1 MRFGKVDN
9 FIIFGGG
16 QILLEACVL
25 LKKRKKKVFVI
36 SSKKQINEKIYYNK
50 NSLGEY
56 LLKNGI
62 KFKILPNLNNLKKW
76 SYLVNKKSIGISNSC
91 RWIFKKKQID
101 LFNGKLINIHSSNL
115 PTFRGGG
122 GLTWNIMSQ
131 NYMSGVTIH
140 LIDEKIDTGL
150 ALLIKSFKFPLNIR
164 GSLLKMQKY
173 SLEFQKKII
182 KKFLITLTKNG
193 KFNLKNI
200 SNNSSSYYW
209 PRISTKKNAWINWS
223 WDAEQITNF
232 VKSFSYP
239 YEGAATN
246 LRKKI
251 VRFQKAKI
259 TKSKIKFHPFQYGLI
274 YKIIKNEIYVAAKNY
289 GVIFDISNFKNKRG
303 LLGKRLYSTTRNL
316 EKSLENVVIK

>member
-1 MRFGKVDN
+1 MRFGKIDN

-16 QILLEACVL
+16 YVLFEACMF

-36 SSKKQINEKIYYNK
+36 SSKKQIDEKIYNNK
-50 NSLGEY
+50 DSLGNY

-62 KFKILPNLNNLKKW
+62 KFKILSNLNNFKKW
-76 SYLVNKKSIGISNSC
+76 SYLVNKKTIGISYSC
-91 RWIFKKKQID
+91 RWIFKKKHIN
-101 LFNGKLINIHSSNL
+101 LFNGKLVNIHASNL
-115 PTFRGGG
+115 PAFRGGG

-140 LIDEKIDTGL
+140 LINEKIDTGL
-150 ALLIKSFKFPLNIR
+150 ALLIKSFKFPLNIK
-164 GSLLKMQKY
+164 GSLFKMQKY

-182 KKFLITLTKNG
+182 KKFLVLLMNNR

-200 SNNSSSYYW
+200 LNNSNSYYW
-209 PRISTKKNAWINWS
+209 PRFSTKKNAWINWS
-223 WDAEQITNF
+223 WDAEQITDF
-232 VKSFSYP
+232 VKSCSYP
-239 YEGAATN
+239 HEGAATN
-246 LRKKI
+246 LNKKI

-289 GVIFDISNFKNKRG
+289 GIIFDISNFKNKKG
-303 LLGKRLYSTTRNL
+303 LLGKRLYSTTKNL
-316 EKSLENVVIK
+316 EKSLENVVI